1 MDGPTDRVA
10 EIMAEWR
17 RERPDV
23 DLAPQAIFGRLH
35 RLANHLTDEL
45 VVVYRDFGLSEG
57 EFDVLATMRRAG
69 APFERTPSELAAST
83 MVTTGAMTK
92 RLDRLERRGLLTRRQ
107 SEVDGRGRV
116 IALTPEGRDLI
127 DRAFTAHLANERR
140 LLDEALSPTEAAALE
155 RALVAWLSHYES

>member
-1 MDGPTDRVA
+1 MDAPTDRVA
-10 EIMAEWR
+10 QIMTEWA

-35 RLANHLTDEL
+35 RLANHLTDDL
-45 VVVYRDFGLSEG
+45 VAIYRDFDLSEG
-57 EFDVLATMRRAG
+57 EFDVLATLRRAG

-107 SEVDGRGRV
+107 SEIDGRGRV
-116 IALTPEGRDLI
+116 IALTAGGRDLI

-140 LLDEALSPTEAAALE
+140 LLDEALSPADAAALE
-155 RALVAWLSHYES
+155 RALVAWLAHYES

>member
-1 MDGPTDRVA
+1 MNGPTDRVA

-107 SEVDGRGRV
+107 SEIDGRGRV
-116 IALTPEGRDLI
+116 IALTLEGRDLI

-140 LLDEALSPTEAAALE
+140 LLDEALSPPEAAALE

>member
-1 MDGPTDRVA
+1 MDAPTDRVA
-10 EIMAEWR
+10 RIMAEWA

-23 DLAPQAIFGRLH
+23 DLAPQAVFGRLH
-35 RLANHLTDEL
+35 RLANHLTDDL
-45 VVVYRDFGLSEG
+45 VVVYREFGLSEG
-57 EFDVLATMRRAG
+57 EFDVLATLRRTG

-92 RLDRLERRGLLTRRQ
+92 RVDRLERRGLLSRRQ

-116 IALTPEGRDLI
+116 IALTQEGCDLI

-155 RALVAWLSHYES
+155 CVLVAWLAQYES